1 MDLAAK
7 TSKVMHH
14 NYIGT
19 EHILVGLLRERTGVA
34 AKVLLD
40 AGIEEEKLTELI
52 EDLIAPSASVAVLDP
67 DGYSPRTEKV
77 LENADKEAERF
88 HCREVGTEHLLIA
101 LIKET
106 DCAAVRLLNTLGV
119 DLSKLFVEILI
130 AMGEDPNQYKEE
142 LQGTKKRKT
151 CQCGTDTDTGSV
163 FPRSDPLWRRT
174 DELDPGNR
182 QGKGDRPGDP
192 DPEPQR
198 QKTIRV

>member
-106 DCAAVRLLNTLGV
+106 DCALCGQCITHCPTGALR
-119 DLSKLFVEILI
+119 SIS
-130 AMGEDPNQYKEE
+130 
-142 LQGTKKRKT
+142 RK
-151 CQCGTDTDTGSV
+151 CMWIS
-163 FPRSDPLWRRT
+163 
-174 DELDPGNR
+174 
-182 QGKGDRPGDP
+182 
-192 DPEPQR
+192 
-198 QKTIRV
+198 

>member
-1 MDLAAK
+1 MQKPYTKKAKKAMDLAAK

-77 LENADKEAERF
+77 LQRHKKQEPHK
-88 HCREVGTEHLLIA
+88 C
-101 LIKET
+101 
-106 DCAAVRLLNTLGV
+106 
-119 DLSKLFVEILI
+119 
-130 AMGEDPNQYKEE
+130 
-142 LQGTKKRKT
+142 KKRAT
-151 CQCGTDTDTGSV
+151 H
-163 FPRSDPLWRRT
+163 
-174 DELDPGNR
+174 
-182 QGKGDRPGDP
+182 
-192 DPEPQR
+192 
-198 QKTIRV
+198 

>member
-1 MDLAAK
+1 MQEKFTRQAENVLKLAKNTAQSCK
-7 TSKVMHH
+7 HS
-14 NYIGT
+14 YIGT

-101 LIKET
+101 LDADRIRALEET
-106 DCAAVRLLNTLGV
+106 GEALRMVLARARCKNISRQEIH
-119 DLSKLFVEILI
+119 DLIDEIY
-130 AMGEDPNQYKEE
+130 DNFY
-142 LQGTKKRKT
+142 
-151 CQCGTDTDTGSV
+151 
-163 FPRSDPLWRRT
+163 
-174 DELDPGNR
+174 
-182 QGKGDRPGDP
+182 
-192 DPEPQR
+192 
-198 QKTIRV
+198 